1 MLKRKKD
8 KKQKKTNREYKKKN
22 SKKKLRRMLQLKR
35 SNVKNVEA
43 NKLAHVQVARL
54 CITAPKSVKEKIGK
68 ITKPFASRNK
78 KK

>member
-1 MLKRKKD
+1 
-8 KKQKKTNREYKKKN
+8 
-22 SKKKLRRMLQLKR
+22 MLQLKR

-68 ITKPFASRNK
+68 ITKSFASRNK

>member
-1 MLKRKKD
+1 MQKRKKD
-8 KKQKKTNREYKKKN
+8 KKQKKTKREYKKKN
-22 SKKKLRRMLQLKR
+22 SKKKLLKTLQLKR
-35 SNVKNVEA
+35 NNVKNVEA